1 MKFLM
6 LLLELCVLDAIV
18 LVSLLVVLPVIVL
31 SFSLLVVEVVL
42 AMLPEDPDLNM
53 LVLLELL
60 YVILTQ
66 FNLETM

>member
-1 MKFLM
+1 M